1 LPFAHSLLE
10 REVHLAVE
18 LPAAAPAPDAQEEV
32 DEEEE
37 EDDTACGEDTDDDG
51 FVLEESVWGGE
62 VNICTQRGRME
73 RTTTSQNLRLSWEKV
88 LREWS
93 WEGRLH

>member
-18 LPAAAPAPDAQEEV
+18 LPAAAPAADAQEEV
-32 DEEEE
+32 EEEEE

-88 LREWS
+88 LREWR
-93 WEGRLH
+93 WEGWLH